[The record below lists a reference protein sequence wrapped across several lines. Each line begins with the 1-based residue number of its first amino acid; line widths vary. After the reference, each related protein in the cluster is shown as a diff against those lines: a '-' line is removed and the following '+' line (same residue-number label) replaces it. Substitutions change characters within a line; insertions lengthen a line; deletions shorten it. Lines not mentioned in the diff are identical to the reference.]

1 MKVNGPRGTKDIL
14 PEEIYKWQY
23 IEKKFRDIC
32 ENFGYGEI
40 RTPVFEHT
48 ELFER
53 GVGETTDVV
62 QKEMYTFKD
71 KGDRSITL
79 KPEGT
84 ASVVRSYIEN
94 KTYSKENL
102 SKLYYITPCFRY
114 ERPQAGRLR
123 EFHQLGLEALGSQNP
138 SVDTE
143 IISLIYNFFKEIGL
157 KDIQLRINSIGCPKC
172 RGKYNELVREFLEK
186 KLDKLCETCNER
198 FYKNPL
204 RIIDC
209 KNDNCQKEIV
219 GIPKMIDNL
228 CEECSDHFEE
238 LKLNL
243 DNLNIEYI
251 VDPNIVRGLDY
262 YTKTAFEFISEEIG
276 AKSTVCGGGRY
287 DNLVE
292 SLGGVETPAVGFA
305 MGIERLLLAIEN
317 GNIDIEKKE
326 PIEVY
331 IVAIGKEASKIGDKI
346 LNNLRIKGIKGDRC
360 YQDKGLKYQ
369 MKQGNKVNAKNVII
383 IGEEEVKENK
393 VLLKNMETGLQE
405 EVSIAEITSKF

>member
-23 IEKKFRDIC
+23 VEEKFRKIC

-40 RTPVFEHT
+40 RTPIFEHT

-94 KTYSKENL
+94 KIYSKENL

-138 SVDTE
+138 SLDTE
-143 IISLIYNFFKEIGL
+143 IISLVDNFFKEIGL
-157 KDIQLRINSIGCPKC
+157 KDIELRINSIGCPKC
-172 RGKYNELVREFLEK
+172 RVTYNEKVREFLEK
-186 KLDKLCETCNER
+186 RLDSLCETCNER

-209 KNDNCQKEIV
+209 KNDNCQKEIE

-228 CEECSDHFEE
+228 CEECSDHFEQ
-238 LKLNL
+238 LKDNL
-243 DNLNIEYI
+243 DNIDIKYI

-262 YTKTAFEFISEEIG
+262 YTKTAFEFISKDIG
-276 AKSTVCGGGRY
+276 AKSTICGGGRY

-292 SLGGVETPAVGFA
+292 SLGGVETFAVGFA

-317 GNIDIEKKE
+317 NNINIEEKDKL
-326 PIEVY
+326 EVY
-331 IVAIGKEASKIGDKI
+331 IVSVGEESIKAGDKI
-346 LNNLRIKGIKGDRC
+346 LNQLRIKGIKADRC

-369 MKQGNKVNAKNVII
+369 MKQANKLKAKNVII
-383 IGEEEVKENK
+383 IGEEELRENK
-393 VLLKNMETGLQE
+393 VLLKNMETGVQE
-405 EVSIAEITSKF
+405 EVSIEEIIEKF